1 MKWKGETAD
10 DRSDIFN
17 DPLRVVNAFDIKESC
32 ALQQLFQKPK
42 AYSIFVEIQTMIRFL
57 N

>member
-17 DPLRVVNAFDIKESC
+17 DPLRVVNAFNIKESY
-32 ALQQLFQKPK
+32 ALQQLFQKAKGILYISRNSNHDEVP
-42 AYSIFVEIQTMIRFL
+42 
-57 N
+57 

>member
-17 DPLRVVNAFDIKESC
+17 DPLRVVNAFDIKESF
-32 ALQQLFQKPK
+32 ALQQLFQQPK
-42 AYSIFVEIQTMIRFL
+42 AYSIFVEIQTMIRCL

>member
-17 DPLRVVNAFDIKESC
+17 DPLRVVNAFNIKESY
-32 ALQQLFQKPK
+32 ALQQLFQKSK
-42 AYSIFVEIQTMIRFL
+42 GIFYICGNSNHGKVP
-57 N
+57 

>member
-17 DPLRVVNAFDIKESC
+17 DPLRVVNAFNIKESY
-32 ALQQLFQKPK
+32 ALQQLFQKAK
-42 AYSIFVEIQTMIRFL
+42 GIFYKCRNSTNDKVP
-57 N
+57 